1 MIKICLIGEIGSGK
15 TYIARL
21 LAGYK
26 YPLFN
31 ADQEVTNIYSNS
43 KLVFLK
49 LKNCF
54 QSLFRTFPQT
64 KEN

>member
-21 LAGYK
+21 LARYK

-43 KLVFLK
+43 KYL
-49 LKNCF
+49 
-54 QSLFRTFPQT
+54 
-64 KEN
+64 